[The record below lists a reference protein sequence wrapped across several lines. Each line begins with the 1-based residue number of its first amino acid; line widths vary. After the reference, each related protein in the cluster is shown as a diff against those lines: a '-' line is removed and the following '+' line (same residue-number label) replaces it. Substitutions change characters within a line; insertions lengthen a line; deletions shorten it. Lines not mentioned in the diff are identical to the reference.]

1 MADDDYDG
9 GDFDV
14 EDEPFEEPLE
24 EEAEAKGGKHI
35 TIHMYKLNSPVYIRL
50 MFVLSLSDVMY
61 VTSGEAPR
69 VQQGLNIQPKGP
81 VDKSKRITTPYLTKY
96 ERARVLG
103 ARALQLAM
111 SAPVMVELNGERD
124 PLKIAE
130 KELRANKIPIIIR
143 RYLPDGSFE
152 DWDLDELIL
161 VE

>member
-24 EEAEAKGGKHI
+24 EEAEAKG
-35 TIHMYKLNSPVYIRL
+35 
-50 MFVLSLSDVMY
+50 DVMY

-81 VDKSKRITTPYLTKY
+81 VEKSKRITTPYLTKY

-103 ARALQLAM
+103 SRALQLAM